1 MRPFWLF
8 IAAFGFAGATH
19 ADGFSYTHLD
29 GGYIKTEIDSDVLGF
44 DVDGDGFTLGG
55 SVAAT
60 ENFHVFAAFSD
71 QDFDFDLNYQ
81 TLQVGAGVNWPLHS
95 NLDLV
100 GRLSYVKADIDGPF
114 GIDISDDGY
123 AAGAGLRGRV
133 AERVELEG
141 GVVYANLDDGGS
153 ETTPSLAARFLLT
166 DAFALG
172 ANVAFEDDATT
183 WGIGARLNF
192 GTR

>member
-1 MRPFWLF
+1 MRAFLLF
-8 IAAFGFAGATH
+8 IAAFGFASATL

-29 GGYIKTEIDSDVLGF
+29 GGYARTEIDSNVFGA
-44 DVDGDGFTLGG
+44 DVDGDGFFLGG
-55 SVAAT
+55 SLAAT
-60 ENFHVFAAFSD
+60 DNFHVFAAFSD

-81 TLQVGAGVNWPLHS
+81 TLSVGAGVNWPLHP
-95 NLDLV
+95 NLDIV

-114 GIDISDDGY
+114 GISISDDGY

-141 GVVYANLDDGGS
+141 GLVYVNYDESGS
-153 ETTPSLAARFLLT
+153 DTTPNLGARFLLT

-172 ANVAFEDDATT
+172 ASVSFEDDVTT

-192 GTR
+192 GKR